1 MQILLYWKNLK
12 NCIFLFIFL
21 FLKLELF
28 VLKRF
33 ILCTNCNHFNP
44 LKNCTQYAELGILS
58 FSYLLLILLFFSFLS
73 FIKYS
78 LTKKRSRYTIFCHI
92 KHFFSNRINRCM
104 IPSIFICFWN
114 FRKRSCLASN
124 YFYFMLMRWN
134 T

>member
-1 MQILLYWKNLK
+1 MIANILYWKNLK

-44 LKNCTQYAELGILS
+44 LKNCIQYAKLAYCH
-58 FSYLLLILLFFSFLS
+58 FLIYFLFFYSFLS
-73 FIKYS
+73 FIKY

-92 KHFFSNRINRCM
+92 KHFFSNRINGCM
-104 IPSIFICFWN
+104 IPSIFSCFWN